1 MMRSTT
7 IFLLLF
13 SFHISANAQKRMI
26 VKEDTVLAYTY
37 QEASTTVSSLDKLP
51 PNIQKQVETIMKDS
65 FWEFKDSLHFINAQ
79 IVDVLK
85 YLEDGDP
92 HKRHCVV
99 PKYELNF
106 YLKDTPIGIQ
116 RYNITLH
123 LDDYGQ
129 ILQLNWPREGAGSR
143 KMFLARKAIKEFA
156 FKEAKER
163 RYNLHKF
170 EVSFEYNEQ
179 FRRLCWEFS
188 FLDHME
194 IGAAYYNFIKVPWD
208 ELLIIDS
215 TKKDN

>member
-1 MMRSTT
+1 MMRSIT
-7 IFLLLF
+7 IILFLF
-13 SFHISANAQKRMI
+13 FFHLSTNAQKKMI

-37 QEASTTVSSLDKLP
+37 QEASTTVPSLDKLP
-51 PNIQKQVETIMKDS
+51 PNIQKQVEAIMKET
-65 FWEFKDSLHFINAQ
+65 FWEFKDSIHFINAQ

-92 HKRHCVV
+92 HKRHWVV

-106 YLKDTPIGIQ
+106 YLKATPIGIQ
-116 RYNITLH
+116 RYNLTLH

-129 ILQLNWPREGAGSR
+129 ILELNWPREGAGSK
-143 KMFLARKAIKEFA
+143 KMFLARKAIQEFA
-156 FKEAKER
+156 FKEAKKR

-170 EVSFEYNEQ
+170 EVRFEYDKE

-194 IGAAYYNFIKVPWD
+194 VGAAYYNFIKVPWD
-208 ELLIIDS
+208 ELFVIDS